1 MNINDAVILITGG
14 TGSFGNAFVQQTL
27 KKFHPRKLII
37 FSRDEM
43 KQWEMAKTFGSDER
57 IRFFLGDVR
66 DYSRLKRAFDGVDI
80 VIHDWN
86 KDPVR
91 IKDGVKVD
99 KDFTYTS
106 ENNTWWMSKE
116 ELNKWI
122 YENLG

>member
-66 DYSRLKRAFDGVDI
+66 DYSRLKRAFDGVDV
-80 VIHDWN
+80 VIHAAA
-86 KDPVR
+86 
-91 IKDGVKVD
+91 IKIVPSAEYNPFECKTNINGAMNVIDAALDTGLK
-99 KDFTYTS
+99 KF
-106 ENNTWWMSKE
+106 
-116 ELNKWI
+116 
-122 YENLG
+122 

>member
-57 IRFFLGDVR
+57 IRFCQLFMNGIKTLLALKMGLRLIRISLTQVKIILGGCQKK
-66 DYSRLKRAFDGVDI
+66 SSTNGFMKI
-80 VIHDWN
+80 
-86 KDPVR
+86 
-91 IKDGVKVD
+91 
-99 KDFTYTS
+99 
-106 ENNTWWMSKE
+106 
-116 ELNKWI
+116 
-122 YENLG
+122 